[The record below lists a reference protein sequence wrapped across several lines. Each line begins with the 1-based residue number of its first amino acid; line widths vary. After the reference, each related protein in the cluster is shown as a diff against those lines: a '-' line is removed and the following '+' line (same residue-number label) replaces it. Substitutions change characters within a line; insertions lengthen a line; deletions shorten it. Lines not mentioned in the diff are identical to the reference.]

1 MSIHTTTPPD
11 DDRLAALIGEAFE
24 ALPAPDRWKLKEV
37 EARLSRALTRKP
49 QARRPS
55 MWVWWLAGALI
66 MGSAAAWWVY
76 ESTRDGAETTP
87 IMQEVIPLQ
96 APNGAD
102 PVPSEPAEQQKNIDA
117 SDGRPG
123 TSADGKT
130 PNGENKRRPLIYQ
143 RERY

>member
-24 ALPAPDRWKLKEV
+24 ALPSPDRWKLKDIE
-37 EARLSRALTRKP
+37 ERLSRALTRKP
-49 QARRPS
+49 RERKPS
-55 MWVWWLAGALI
+55 MWAWWLAGALV

-76 ESTRDGAETTP
+76 ESTRDGAEITP

-96 APNGAD
+96 APNE

-117 SDGRPG
+117 SDGRAG